1 MSTRGIRNNNP
12 ANIRRGCNW
21 KGLAE
26 TQTDR
31 DFCQFVTMTWGVR
44 ALLVTLRTYV
54 VKHHL
59 HTVREII
66 TRWAPPSDGNN
77 TEKYIEFVE
86 NVLFQ
91 SVYYFAKDKDEPIRL
106 TLRAMDFKPEFQH
119 SKCILYLWA
128 KAMCKAESGYK
139 LDYGV
144 YLFALHLM

>member
-1 MSTRGIRNNNP
+1 MITRGIRNNNP

-26 TQTDR
+26 KQTDKE
-31 DFCQFVTMTWGVR
+31 FCQFVTMTWGVR

-54 VKHHL
+54 RKYHL

-86 NVLFQ
+86 KAVREI
-91 SVYYFAKDKDEPIRL
+91 DTPIIL
-106 TLRAMDFKPEFQH
+106 TLQAMDFKHEFQH
-119 SKCILYLWA
+119 PECILYLIA
-128 KAMCKAESGYK
+128 KAMCKVESGYN
-139 LDYGV
+139 LSYET
-144 YLFALHLM
+144 YICALVLM

>member
-1 MSTRGIRNNNP
+1 MKTRGIRNNNP

-21 KGLAE
+21 QGLAK

-31 DFCQFVTMTWGVR
+31 EFCQFVTMTWGVR

-77 TEKYIEFVE
+77 TEAYIKFVE
-86 NVLFQ
+86 KEINELD
-91 SVYYFAKDKDEPIRL
+91 APISL
-106 TLRAMDFKPEFQH
+106 TLQEYDFYEKYQH
-119 SKCILYLWA
+119 RECILFIMA
-128 KAMCKAESGYK
+128 KAMCRIESGYN
-139 LDYGV
+139 LRYDY
-144 YLFALHLM
+144 YLNALYLM

>member
-12 ANIRRGCNW
+12 ANIRRGCTW
-21 KGLAE
+21 KGLVE
-26 TQTDR
+26 KQTDR
-31 DFCQFVTMTWGVR
+31 EFCQFVTMTWGVR

-86 NVLFQ
+86 KAV
-91 SVYYFAKDKDEPIRL
+91 SKIDSSI
-106 TLRAMDFKPEFQH
+106 TLSLEEMDFYKACQH
-119 SKCILYLWA
+119 SECILYLWA
-128 KAMCKAESGYK
+128 KAMCKIESGYN

-144 YLFALHLM
+144 YWSAIHLM

>member
-21 KGLAE
+21 KGLAKV
-26 TQTDR
+26 QTDKE
-31 DFCQFVTMTWGVR
+31 FCQFVSMSWGVR

-54 VKHHL
+54 VKHHI

-86 NVLFQ
+86 KAVRNI
-91 SVYYFAKDKDEPIRL
+91 DTPIIL
-106 TLRAMDFKPEFQH
+106 TLQAMDFKPEFQH
-119 SKCILYLWA
+119 SECILYLIA
-128 KAMCKAESGYK
+128 KAMCKIESGYN
-139 LDYGV
+139 LEYGYYINAL
-144 YLFALHLM
+144 YLM

>member
-21 KGLAE
+21 KGLIR
-26 TQTDR
+26 QQKDR
-31 DFCQFVTMTWGVR
+31 EFCQFVTMTWGVR

-86 NVLFQ
+86 KAVR
-91 SVYYFAKDKDEPIRL
+91 DIDTPIIL
-106 TLRAMDFKPEFQH
+106 TLQAMDFKPEFQH
-119 SKCILYLWA
+119 SECILYLIA
-128 KAMCKAESGYK
+128 KAMCKVESGYN
-139 LDYGV
+139 LSYETYV
-144 YLFALHLM
+144 CAFVLM

>member
-21 KGLAE
+21 KGLAK

-31 DFCQFVTMTWGVR
+31 EFCQFVNMTWGVR

-77 TEKYIEFVE
+77 TETYIKFVE
-86 NVLFQ
+86 KAV
-91 SVYYFAKDKDEPIRL
+91 SEIDTPT
-106 TLRAMDFKPEFQH
+106 TLSLKEIDFYKTCQH
-119 SKCILYLWA
+119 SDCFLYLWV
-128 KAMCKAESGYK
+128 KAMCKIESGYN

-144 YLFALHLM
+144 YLFAIHLM

>member
-21 KGLAE
+21 KGLAKV
-26 TQTDR
+26 QTDR
-31 DFCQFVTMTWGVR
+31 EFCQFDSMTWGVR

-86 NVLFQ
+86 KEVRNI
-91 SVYYFAKDKDEPIRL
+91 DTPIIL
-106 TLRAMDFKPEFQH
+106 TLQAMDFKTEFQH
-119 SKCILYLWA
+119 SECILYLIA
-128 KAMCKAESGYK
+128 KAMCKMESGYN
-139 LDYGV
+139 LSYETYV
-144 YLFALHLM
+144 SAFVLM

>member
-26 TQTDR
+26 KQTDKE
-31 DFCQFVTMTWGVR
+31 FCQFVTMTWGVR
-44 ALLVTLRTYV
+44 ALLVILRTYV
-54 VKHHL
+54 RKYHL

-86 NVLFQ
+86 KAVREI
-91 SVYYFAKDKDEPIRL
+91 DTPIIL
-106 TLRAMDFKPEFQH
+106 TLQAMDFKPEFQH
-119 SKCILYLWA
+119 SECILYLMA
-128 KAMCKAESGYK
+128 KAMCKMESGYN
-139 LDYGV
+139 LEYGT
-144 YLFALHLM
+144 YLYALHLM

>member
-21 KGLAE
+21 KGLAK

-31 DFCQFVTMTWGVR
+31 EFCQFVTMTWGVR

-66 TRWAPPSDGNN
+66 TRWAPSSDGNN
-77 TEKYIEFVE
+77 TEAYIKFVE
-86 NVLFQ
+86 KAVR
-91 SVYYFAKDKDEPIRL
+91 DIGTPIIL
-106 TLRAMDFKPEFQH
+106 TLQAMDFKPEFQH
-119 SKCILYLWA
+119 SECILYLIA
-128 KAMCKAESGYK
+128 KAMCKVESSYT
-139 LDYGV
+139 LSYETYV
-144 YLFALHLM
+144 CAFVLM

>member
-21 KGLAE
+21 KGMAKV
-26 TQTDR
+26 QTDR
-31 DFCQFVTMTWGVR
+31 EFCQFYTMTWGVR

-77 TEKYIEFVE
+77 TEKYIEYVE
-86 NVLFQ
+86 KAVSKIDAL
-91 SVYYFAKDKDEPIRL
+91 R
-106 TLRAMDFKPEFQH
+106 TLSLKEIDFRKTRQYPDCF
-119 SKCILYLWA
+119 LYLWV
-128 KAMCKAESGYK
+128 KAMCFIESRYN
-139 LDYGV
+139 LDYGT
-144 YLFALHLM
+144 YLNAIHLM

>member
-12 ANIRRGCNW
+12 ANIRRGCKW
-21 KGLAE
+21 QGLAK

-31 DFCQFVTMTWGVR
+31 EFCQFTTMTWGVR

-54 VKHHL
+54 RKHHL

-86 NVLFQ
+86 KAVR
-91 SVYYFAKDKDEPIRL
+91 DIDTPIIL
-106 TLRAMDFKPEFQH
+106 TLQAMDFKPEFQH
-119 SKCILYLWA
+119 SECILYLIA
-128 KAMCKAESGYK
+128 RAMCKIESGYN
-139 LDYGV
+139 LQYGY
-144 YLFALHLM
+144 YLNALYLM

>member
-21 KGLAE
+21 KGLAK

-31 DFCQFVTMTWGVR
+31 EFCQFDTMTWGVR

-59 HTVREII
+59 HTSREII

-77 TEKYIEFVE
+77 TEAYIKFVQKSISE
-86 NVLFQ
+86 LN
-91 SVYYFAKDKDEPIRL
+91 APISL
-106 TLRAMDFKPEFQH
+106 TLQEYDFCKKYQH
-119 SKCILYLWA
+119 SECILYIIA
-128 KAMCKAESGYK
+128 KAMCKIESGYNLSYDDY
-139 LDYGV
+139 LDAL
-144 YLFALHLM
+144 YLM

>member
-21 KGLAE
+21 KGLIR
-26 TQTDR
+26 QQKDR
-31 DFCQFVTMTWGVR
+31 EFCQFVTMTWGVR

-77 TEKYIEFVE
+77 TEAYIKFVE
-86 NVLFQ
+86 REINKLYVPISLSLQEYDFYREYQHKECVLFIM
-91 SVYYFAKDKDEPIRL
+91 AR
-106 TLRAMDFKPEFQH
+106 
-119 SKCILYLWA
+119 
-128 KAMCKAESGYK
+128 AMCKIESEYN
-139 LDYGV
+139 LRYDDYLNAL
-144 YLFALHLM
+144 YLM

>member
-12 ANIRRGCNW
+12 SNIRRGCNW

-26 TQTDR
+26 KQTDKE
-31 DFCQFVTMTWGVR
+31 FCQFVSMTWGVR

-54 VKHHL
+54 RKYHL

-86 NVLFQ
+86 KAVREI
-91 SVYYFAKDKDEPIRL
+91 DTPIIL
-106 TLRAMDFKPEFQH
+106 TLQAMDFKPEFQH
-119 SKCILYLWA
+119 SECILYLIA
-128 KAMCKAESGYK
+128 KAMCKVESSYN
-139 LDYGV
+139 LDYGT
-144 YLFALHLM
+144 YSSALHLM